1 MKRVIPCVMITLAL
15 ILAGSFFPVLGFL
28 GLMLCPLPLSI
39 LGNVEGHKRMSIAEL
54 MIEATL
60 FLVFSPTMAAY
71 FLVGCAPLSA
81 MIFTLSRED
90 FKQVKKY
97 SGPESL
103 LITAGASIAFK
114 LVMIALFWFF
124 TKKNIMFP
132 DMSQMEAVM
141 TQLYAN
147 QPELMDAMRRVL
159 RILPHLMPTLLIIY
173 CTAEAFMNYKLCGSL
188 TRKLFP
194 DSKNYPPELP
204 PFTLWRFPV
213 SLMVVSFLSLLAG
226 YFIDIDEWF
235 KFSVFIMNLQI
246 ILNVFMFIGG
256 LSLAF
261 WIMDGFKL
269 RKGVK
274 AAICFVLGFPFFWP
288 WLIVVGMCDV
298 VMNPRE
304 RIKFGTK

>member
-1 MKRVIPCVMITLAL
+1 MKRVIPCVIVTLAL
-15 ILAGSFFPVLGFL
+15 ILAGSFFPVFGFV
-28 GLMLCPLPLSI
+28 GIMLCPVPLSI
-39 LGNVEGHKRMSIAEL
+39 LGNIEGHKRMSVAEL
-54 MIEATL
+54 LIEATL
-60 FLVFSPTMAAY
+60 FLVISPTMAAY

-90 FKQVKKY
+90 FKEVKKY

-124 TKKNIMFP
+124 TKRNILLP
-132 DMSQMEAVM
+132 DMSQMESVI
-141 TQLYAN
+141 TQLYGT
-147 QPELMDAMRRVL
+147 QPELMETMRRVL
-159 RILPHLMPTLLIIY
+159 RLLPYLMPTLLIIY
-173 CTAEAFMNYKLCGSL
+173 CGAEAFMNYTLCRSL

-194 DSKNYPPELP
+194 NCNNYPPELP
-204 PFTLWRFPV
+204 PFTMWRFPA
-213 SLMVVSFLSLLAG
+213 SLMIVSFLSLLAG
-226 YFIDIDEWF
+226 YFINLDEWF
-235 KFSVFIMNLQI
+235 EVSVFIMNLQI

-274 AAICFVLGFPFFWP
+274 AAICVVLSFPFFWP
-288 WLIVVGMCDV
+288 WLIVIGMCDI
-298 VMNPRE
+298 VMNLRE
-304 RIKFGTK
+304 RIKFGAK